1 MIEIQGGS
9 TMQDNKKNKGSKYKK
24 VHFLPYTK
32 ENYYLFITGIIFIV
46 LGYVALSKGPW
57 NNFWSLTVAPIL
69 LVLGYCVII
78 PVALLYQKK
87 KRNPQQ
93 DSTAQSVQSSSAQ

>member
-1 MIEIQGGS
+1 
-9 TMQDNKKNKGSKYKK
+9 MQDNKKQKGSKYKK
-24 VHFLPYTK
+24 VRFLPYTK
-32 ENYYLFITGIIFIV
+32 ENYFLFIAGLITIV

-57 NNFWSLTVAPIL
+57 NSFWSLTVAPIL

-87 KRNPQQ
+87 ERNRQQ
-93 DSTAQSVQSSSAQ
+93 ENATQTVQ